1 MPNIGAFQDSCF
13 SSIIENIP
21 DFYKKFQDFRKLV
34 DTKVDTK
41 GLTEASCQFYNV
53 AMEVVCMAKAKK
65 LPSGSW
71 RVRIKDTS
79 DTASPWKSFT
89 ASTAAEAEFLAAQYL
104 YERKEKVKPENKTV
118 GECMDAY
125 IDGRSNILSPSTIS
139 LYRLLRRTAYPD
151 VIEMKVGKITQSE
164 IQSTIN
170 KYAGGHAYKTIKN
183 AEAFL
188 HVVLAEYRPDFY
200 YKVNMPMKERK
211 EIVIPTT
218 DEVNEVIK
226 ASVGTDLYLPIL
238 FGALLGMRRS
248 EVCALTWDDIDLKNK
263 TVRVDEAL
271 VLDEYNA
278 FVRKKTKTTN
288 SKRTLTLPQQIIDAL
303 PSPPENIIALTPK
316 DISRKFGR
324 LAASKG
330 YKFTFHGLRH
340 YNASVMLKLAIPD
353 KYAMERM
360 GHASNQMLKRVYQHT
375 FDDEQRVASEKM
387 QAFIN
392 QEIKTSVRGNN
403 DGKGQMEESSRK
415 D

>member
-1 MPNIGAFQDSCF
+1 
-13 SSIIENIP
+13 
-21 DFYKKFQDFRKLV
+21 
-34 DTKVDTK
+34 
-41 GLTEASCQFYNV
+41 
-53 AMEVVCMAKAKK
+53 MAKAKK

-79 DTASPWKSFT
+79 NTVSPWKSFT

-104 YERKEKVKPENKTV
+104 YERKEKAKPENKTV

-151 VIEMKVGKITQSE
+151 VIEMKVGKITQSA
-164 IQSTIN
+164 IQGAIN
-170 KYAGGHAYKTIKN
+170 KYAGGHAYKTVKN

-188 HVVLAEYRPDFY
+188 HVVLAEYRPDLH

-218 DEVNEVIK
+218 DEVNDIIK
-226 ASVGTDLYLPIL
+226 LSKGTDLYLPIL

-271 VLDEYNA
+271 VLDEYNS

-288 SKRTLTLPQQIIDAL
+288 SKRTLALPQQIIDAMPEP
-303 PSPPENIIALTPK
+303 PSPIISLTPK

-324 LAASKG
+324 LVMTRG

-340 YNASVMLKLAIPD
+340 YNASVMLKLGIPD

-375 FDDEQRVASEKM
+375 FENEQKASSEKV
-387 QAFIN
+387 QSFID
-392 QEIKTSVRGNN
+392 QEIRV
-403 DGKGQMEESSRK
+403 
-415 D
+415 